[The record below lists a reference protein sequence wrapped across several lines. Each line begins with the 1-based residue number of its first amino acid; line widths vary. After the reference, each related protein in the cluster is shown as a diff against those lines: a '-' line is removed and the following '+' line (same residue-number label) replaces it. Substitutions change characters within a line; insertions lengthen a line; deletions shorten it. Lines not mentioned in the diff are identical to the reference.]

1 MEIVQKK
8 KSNKHTF
15 NFMDDHFNYAYED
28 KSGSDDTDLNYADI
42 PKKASIQIEQNE

>member
-15 NFMDDHFNYAYED
+15 KFMDDHLNFSYED
-28 KSGSDDTDLNYADI
+28 NSGSDDTDLNYADI
-42 PKKASIQIEQNE
+42 PKKVPF